1 MALLTSLS
9 GFGLVALVIVALL
22 VFVENGLLFP
32 FLPGDS
38 LVFAAAVIAA
48 AIGVNGV
55 LVAAIAAFAALAG
68 GELGFLLGRRYGRR
82 LFRPGATVL
91 KEKYLEDTERFFARW
106 GSLALVLARFVPIV
120 RTYVAPAAGMTTM
133 AHRAFSLWNAVS
145 AVLWAA
151 ALGGAGALLGSIP
164 WVADNIEWIMIGI
177 ILLTVVPIVVAVL
190 AKRNRVKPEG
200 APRA

>member
-1 MALLTSLS
+1 MAFLTSLS
-9 GFGLVALVIVALL
+9 GLGLFALVVVAVI

-38 LVFAAAVIAA
+38 LVFAAAVLAA
-48 AIGVNGV
+48 AIGVNWV
-55 LVAAIAAFAALAG
+55 LVAAITALAAVAG

-82 LFRPGATVL
+82 LFRPDARVL

-133 AHRAFSLWNAVS
+133 RHTSFSLWNAIS

-151 ALGGAGALLGSIP
+151 VLGGAGALLGSIP
-164 WVADNIEWIMIGI
+164 WVANNIEWIMIGI
-177 ILLTVVPIVVAVL
+177 ILLTIVPIVVTVL
-190 AKRNRVKPEG
+190 SKRNRVRADR